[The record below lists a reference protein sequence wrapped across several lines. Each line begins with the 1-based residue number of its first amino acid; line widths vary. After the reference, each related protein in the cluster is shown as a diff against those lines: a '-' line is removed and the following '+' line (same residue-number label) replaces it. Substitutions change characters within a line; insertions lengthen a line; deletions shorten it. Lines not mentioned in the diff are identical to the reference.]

1 MISGE
6 FSLLFLWSTCCC
18 IPHWNSETFS
28 LIPPWGG
35 FHVWGNF
42 SFLIT
47 PSLRCRSP
55 SINHLPL
62 YLSLSFSLPHS
73 DLPLGGSEVFCRRKL
88 RFNQWV
94 RKIPWR
100 RKWQPTPVFLPGK
113 LHGQRSLVGYS
124 SWDCKESDTTERLTH
139 ISFWGDWLA
148 FLEVWGLL
156 PVFRCSVGVAP
167 HADEFLIYLLA
178 RSWSPHLISLLSW
191 KSPNS
196 NNRRLIYS
204 SLYSEGSHAKI
215 F

>member
-148 FLEVWGLL
+148 FLEVWSNVLL
-156 PVFRCSVGVAP
+156 FLKVFCRNCSTEMYFWFCGEEG
-167 HADEFLIYLLA
+167 DGSILLLHHIE
-178 RSWSPHLISLLSW
+178 SCHLP
-191 KSPNS
+191 PNA
-196 NNRRLIYS
+196 N
-204 SLYSEGSHAKI
+204 